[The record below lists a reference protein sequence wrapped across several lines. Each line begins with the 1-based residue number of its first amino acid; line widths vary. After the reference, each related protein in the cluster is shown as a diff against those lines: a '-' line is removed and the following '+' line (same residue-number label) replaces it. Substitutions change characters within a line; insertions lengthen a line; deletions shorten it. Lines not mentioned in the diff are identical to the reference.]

1 MPTQQE
7 VQQASQKLQ
16 QVIQSSGVNPEI
28 IVNLGKLAHSAVK
41 DKALYPMFVKQLV
54 DYKLIE
60 PGEMSQKIDYSALS
74 FFVALGKVAEKMT
87 GAA

>member
-1 MPTQQE
+1 
-7 VQQASQKLQ
+7 
-16 QVIQSSGVNPEI
+16 
-28 IVNLGKLAHSAVK
+28 
-41 DKALYPMFVKQLV
+41 MFVKQLV